1 MKYILN
7 WFYGLSYQ
15 FRKSIKMSILIIGI
29 ISTIMTIIGM
39 SLNDFVKNRWYS
51 FGIVIVAFIVI
62 MLIFYYGIEILYKKS
77 ISFKI
82 KSTQIFIRRGNL
94 FSVAGWK
101 IIGCDTHFDTRVD
114 DVVISKKSLHGQLFL
129 EHGKIG
135 EIKKVVKNEA
145 KRLHLS
151 AADDEGQ
158 YNFPVGTIIR
168 YVSSVDNQTYL
179 MLAMTELD
187 DNYKART
194 NMARFEQM
202 LMKMWS
208 EIDRVYASHDIVL
221 PLLGTGILR
230 FDDGP
235 KNIRALLKCL
245 LCTLNNS
252 GITFNSTVTIV
263 IPDQIKD
270 LPLYEYKHMF
280 QSLK

>member
-1 MKYILN
+1 MKYFLN
-7 WFYGLSYQ
+7 WFNDLSYQ
-15 FRKSIKMSILIIGI
+15 FRKSIMMSIFIIGI
-29 ISTIMTIIGM
+29 ISTVMTIIGI
-39 SLNDFVKNRWYS
+39 SLNDWMKNRWYS
-51 FGIVIVAFIVI
+51 LLIVIVAFIVI
-62 MLIFYYGIEILYKKS
+62 VLLFYYGIGFLYKES

-82 KSTQIFIRRGNL
+82 KSTQIYIKRGNI
-94 FSVAGWK
+94 FSVDGWK

-114 DVVISKKSLHGQLFL
+114 DVVVSKKSLHGQLFL
-129 EHGKIG
+129 EHGKIE
-135 EIKKVVKNEA
+135 EIKNAVKNEA
-145 KRLHLS
+145 RRLHLS
-151 AADDEGQ
+151 AGDKGQ

-168 YVSSVDNQTYL
+168 YDSSVDKQTYL
-179 MLAMTELD
+179 MLAMAELD

-194 NMARFEQM
+194 NMVRFEQM
-202 LMKMWS
+202 LMNMWS